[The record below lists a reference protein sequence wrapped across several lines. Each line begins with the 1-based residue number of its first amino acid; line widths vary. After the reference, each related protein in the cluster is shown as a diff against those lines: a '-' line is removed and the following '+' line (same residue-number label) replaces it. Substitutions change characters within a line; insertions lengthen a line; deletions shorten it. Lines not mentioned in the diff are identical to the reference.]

1 MTIPGSEQDTDT
13 ALLTAVRAGDTGAF
27 GTLYER
33 HRASARQFAYG
44 LVRDPADAEDLVA
57 ETFVKVFASLR
68 AGRGPLVAFRAYL
81 HTTMRHVCYHRARRD
96 RRLEFTD
103 DLSRYDEGQP
113 FTDPALDRL
122 ERAYAAA
129 AFRKL
134 PPRWQDVLWQTE
146 VEGNT
151 PAEVAGVL
159 GMTPNAVAVLAHRA
173 REGLRSLYLQQHVA
187 VAEAPGMPLGGRP
200 AGRPAAGPARPA
212 GRQPDARP
220 PGLVRR
226 VPGPAGRDCTR
237 STGSTTVRTGSV
249 TMPGGPVKTR
259 QRKQRG
265 VTAPGTLGCVPPTP
279 ASGLRAQAPGPGAR
293 ARQVRHGRR
302 CSRSRST
309 PSSSMCCSASAPG
322 RSAPS

>member
-1 MTIPGSEQDTDT
+1 MTNAGSESDSDT

-33 HRASARQFAYG
+33 HRTSARQLAYG
-44 LVRDPADAEDLVA
+44 LARDPADADDLVA
-57 ETFVKVFASLR
+57 ETFAKVFASLR

-81 HTTMRHVCYHRARRD
+81 HTTMRHVCYHRTRRD

-103 DLSRYDEGQP
+103 DLTRYDEGQP

-134 PPRWQDVLWQTE
+134 PERWQDVLWQTE

-151 PAEVAGVL
+151 PAEVAGML

-187 VAEAPGMPLGGRP
+187 VAEHPECRWAGDRLGGQLRGRLAPRDANRLRGHLAWCGECRARLAELSEVEGIRHRP
-200 AGRPAAGPARPA
+200 Y
-212 GRQPDARP
+212 
-220 PGLVRR
+220 
-226 VPGPAGRDCTR
+226 
-237 STGSTTVRTGSV
+237 
-249 TMPGGPVKTR
+249 R
-259 QRKQRG
+259 QRHH
-265 VTAPGTLGCVPPTP
+265 A
-279 ASGLRAQAPGPGAR
+279 
-293 ARQVRHGRR
+293 
-302 CSRSRST
+302 
-309 PSSSMCCSASAPG
+309 
-322 RSAPS
+322 RSAG